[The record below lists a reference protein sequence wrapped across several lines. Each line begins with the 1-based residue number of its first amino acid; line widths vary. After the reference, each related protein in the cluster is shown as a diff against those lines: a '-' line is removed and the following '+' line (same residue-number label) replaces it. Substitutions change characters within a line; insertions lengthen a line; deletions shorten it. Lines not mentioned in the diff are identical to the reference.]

1 MDIVVKAAQDVTTVS
16 PQRLYTSTLKEER
29 RLQNSGE
36 ALIDSLY

>member
-1 MDIVVKAAQDVTTVS
+1 MSMKFNKGGYNPATT
-16 PQRLYTSTLKEER
+16 QIYTATLNEER

>member
-1 MDIVVKAAQDVTTVS
+1 MNKDIKDKAKE
-16 PQRLYTSTLKEER
+16 YLKEER